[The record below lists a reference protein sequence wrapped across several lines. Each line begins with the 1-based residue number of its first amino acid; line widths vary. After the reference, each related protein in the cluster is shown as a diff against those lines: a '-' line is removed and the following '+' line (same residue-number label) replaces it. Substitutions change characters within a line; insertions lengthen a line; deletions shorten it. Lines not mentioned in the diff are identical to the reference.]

1 MRHSETM
8 QIEPAGLRVLIVD
21 GEQALAQALAEALG
35 QLPGVA
41 AALAARSPAAAAE
54 VLGDRTVD
62 VIVVATDSEGPDP
75 ADLLG
80 ELDRC
85 CPAPAVVAI
94 SGDADAA
101 RVTAAIR
108 AGAISWVPKQ
118 AGLDRLAAVVAAA
131 ARGEAWLPAS
141 MLAQVLRRLAGGDP
155 GPAKASPI
163 DRLTARERQV
173 LRYAARG
180 LSRREIAA
188 RLDVS
193 VNTVR
198 SHSQHMLSKLGLHT
212 TLEAV
217 ALVLREGDADPRQ
230 PTP

>member
-1 MRHSETM
+1 MHNES
-8 QIEPAGLRVLIVD
+8 AGGLRVLIVD
-21 GEQALAQALAEALG
+21 GEQALAQGLAEALAR
-35 QLPGVA
+35 QAGVA
-41 AALAARSPAAAAE
+41 VALAAGSPAAAIE
-54 VLGDRTVD
+54 VLGDGTVD
-62 VIVVATDSEGPDP
+62 VIVVATDSDGQDP
-75 ADLLG
+75 ADLLD
-80 ELDRC
+80 ELKRC

-94 SGDADAA
+94 SGDADVT

-108 AGAISWVPKQ
+108 AGAVSWVPKQ

-131 ARGEAWLPAS
+131 ARGEAWLPAA

-155 GPAKASPI
+155 GPAQQNPI
-163 DRLTARERQV
+163 DRLTTREQEV
-173 LRYAARG
+173 LRYAAHG

-198 SHSQHMLSKLGLHT
+198 SHSQHMLSKLGVHT

-217 ALVLREGDADPRQ
+217 TLMLREGDDADR
-230 PTP
+230 

>member
-8 QIEPAGLRVLIVD
+8 QTEPAGVRVLIVD
-21 GEQALAQALAEALG
+21 GEQALAQGLAEALAHM
-35 QLPGVA
+35 PGVA
-41 AALAARSPAAAAE
+41 AALAARSPAAAAN
-54 VLGDRTVD
+54 VLGDSTVD
-62 VIVVATDSEGPDP
+62 VIVVATDSDGRLP

-94 SGDADAA
+94 SGDADVA
-101 RVTAAIR
+101 RVTATIR
-108 AGAISWVPKQ
+108 AGAVSWVPKQ
-118 AGLDRLAAVVAAA
+118 AGLDRLAAVVKAA
-131 ARGEAWLPAS
+131 ARGEAWLPGA
-141 MLAQVLRRLAGGDP
+141 MLAQVLRRLTAGDP
-155 GPAKASPI
+155 GPARPNPI
-163 DRLTARERQV
+163 DRLTAREQQV

-198 SHSQHMLSKLGLHT
+198 SHSQHMLSKLGVNT
-212 TLEAV
+212 TLGAV
-217 ALVLREGDADPRQ
+217 ALVLREGDVNERR